1 MPDLSCRYPNS
12 PRSPSRED
20 APQDGDDADGVN
32 FPPKVNSSIVKK
44 QHGSKSSDDNI
55 HFRTKVLH
63 SRRQEMDCV
72 PKNCEQIDPFWAVE
86 RSS

>member
-20 APQDGDDADGVN
+20 APQDGDDADNV
-32 FPPKVNSSIVKK
+32 KVNSSIVKK